1 LEVKRQKK
9 KGINGELKIENY
21 ELRIEKMI
29 NHKAKQIPAALICH
43 DFINF
48 GVTLIPNESVGLRI
62 SIKDNCRK
70 YIELPTET
78 GISYYSHR
86 ITCDNHRIETL

>member
-1 LEVKRQKK
+1 MCKGKNLEVKRQKK

-29 NHKAKQIPAALICH
+29 NHKAKQIQVALICH

-48 GVTLIPNESVGLRI
+48 GVTLITNGSFGLKLATVRVEH
-62 SIKDNCRK
+62 IKDDK
-70 YIELPTET
+70 
-78 GISYYSHR
+78 
-86 ITCDNHRIETL
+86 